1 MICIMIYLSDSQP
14 RACGRKPKVGHLY
27 IYILPGTVVLV
38 SPFLLAVLVETPM
51 NVGKIVW
58 DPWRVL

>member
-1 MICIMIYLSDSQP
+1 MGENRRSDTYI
-14 RACGRKPKVGHLY
+14 Y